1 MFERFA
7 RSWSLIKASASVL
20 RQDKELLLFAMFE
33 RFARSWSLIKA
44 SASVLRQ
51 DKELLLFPL
60 LSSIATL
67 LVAAAFILPALGL
80 GALDGLQRMDE
91 QGLPP
96 LAYALAFLFYLSQ
109 YFVIFFFNTALV
121 GAAMIRLQGGD
132 PTVGD
137 GLRIAGGKIGAI
149 FGYALVAA
157 TVGMILRAIQER
169 AGWLGR
175 WIAGL
180 LGAAWTV
187 ASFLVVPVL
196 VSRDVGP
203 IEAVKESAL
212 LLKRTWG
219 ENVIGQGG
227 IGLVFGL
234 INFLVVI
241 AGAALIVAAA
251 MSQFGGPVPLRQRR
265 RRERGLRRRSAHPGV
280 CAQALRACGNPPP
293 AAVASG
299 HQWRAETPLLRR
311 LRVFPRSEPCAG
323 ASSVAGPDRPRSSRQ
338 QRSVDRSAVGSGLSA
353 RGSAA
358 ASQPGRG
365 APQRPMPALGDG
377 SIRR

>member
-1 MFERFA
+1 
-7 RSWSLIKASASVL
+7 
-20 RQDKELLLFAMFE
+20 MFE

-67 LVAAAFILPALGL
+67 LVMAAFILPALGL

-91 QGLPP
+91 EGVPP
-96 LAYALAFLFYLSQ
+96 LVYLLAFLFYLSQ

-121 GAAMIRLQGGD
+121 GAAMIRLKGGD
-132 PTVGD
+132 PTVSD
-137 GLRIAGGKIGAI
+137 GLRIASGKIGVI
-149 FGYALVAA
+149 FGYALIAA

-196 VSRDVGP
+196 VSRDIGP
-203 IEAVKESAL
+203 MEAVKESAL

-234 INFLVVI
+234 INFLVVV
-241 AGAALIVAAA
+241 AGVALIVAAA
-251 MSQFGGPVPLRQRR
+251 MSQSAVLI
-265 RRERGLRRRSAHPGV
+265 GLSIAVLVVALLLGALIQAALSGIYSA
-280 CAQALRACGNPPP
+280 ALYRY
-293 AAVASG
+293 ASG
-299 HQWRAETPLLRR
+299 EGESAGFEGALLTQA
-311 LRVFPRSEPCAG
+311 F
-323 ASSVAGPDRPRSSRQ
+323 
-338 QRSVDRSAVGSGLSA
+338 
-353 RGSAA
+353 
-358 ASQPGRG
+358 
-365 APQRPMPALGDG
+365 APKR
-377 SIRR
+377 

>member
-20 RQDKELLLFAMFE
+20 K
-33 RFARSWSLIKA
+33 
-44 SASVLRQ
+44 Q

-80 GALDGLQRMDE
+80 GALDGLDRMGDE
-91 QGLPP
+91 GLPP
-96 LAYALAFLFYLSQ
+96 LAYVLAFLFYLAQ

-132 PTVGD
+132 PTVSD
-137 GLRIAGGKIGAI
+137 GLRIAGSKLGVI
-149 FGYALVAA
+149 FGYALIAA
-157 TVGMILRAIQER
+157 TVGMLLRAIQER
-169 AGWLGR
+169 AGWIGR

-196 VSRDVGP
+196 VNRDVGP
-203 IEAVKESAL
+203 FEALKESAV

-234 INFLVVI
+234 INFGVLLVGI
-241 AGAALIVAAA
+241 GLIVAAA
-251 MSQFGGPVPLRQRR
+251 MSKSVVLI
-265 RRERGLRRRSAHPGV
+265 GL
-280 CAQALRACGNPPP
+280 
-293 AAVASG
+293 AVAALVIALVLGALIQAALSG
-299 HQWRAETPLLRR
+299 IY
-311 LRVFPRSEPCAG
+311 
-323 ASSVAGPDRPRSSRQ
+323 
-338 QRSVDRSAVGSGLSA
+338 
-353 RGSAA
+353 SAA
-358 ASQPGRG
+358 LYRYASGEGESEGFDG
-365 APQRPMPALGDG
+365 ALLGQAFAPK
-377 SIRR
+377 R